1 MRAITLETQ
10 DNNYLIRI
18 DKNSIDKDFL
28 FNLIEKLRLEF
39 LAQEV
44 DFDED
49 IEELGKEIKSNW
61 WKENKEKYL
70 G

>member
-61 WKENKEKYL
+61 WKENKEKYI